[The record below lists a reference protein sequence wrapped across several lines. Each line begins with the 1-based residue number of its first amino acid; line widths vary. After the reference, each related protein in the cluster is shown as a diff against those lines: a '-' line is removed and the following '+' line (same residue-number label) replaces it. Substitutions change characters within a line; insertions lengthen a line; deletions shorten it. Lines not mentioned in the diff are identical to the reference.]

1 MEQTLA
7 IIKPDAVQRNL
18 AGKILA
24 RLEAEGFVVLGLK
37 MIYLS
42 KQDAERFYA
51 VHRERPF
58 FESLTSYMASGPA
71 IPILLERDNAIQA
84 LRDLMGATNPAQA
97 AAGTRPKGPGVRGVE
112 GSIGLL
118 TRAHTRSAYSSGSI
132 TPFNAASI
140 TSRGTSLPAI
150 NLS

>member
-1 MEQTLA
+1 MERTLT

-37 MIYLS
+37 MVSLS

-58 FESLTSYMASGPA
+58 FQSLTAYMASGPA
-71 IPILLERDNAIQA
+71 IPILLQRDNAIQT
-84 LRDLMGATNPAQA
+84 LRELMGATNPAQA
-97 AAGTRPKGPGVRGVE
+97 AAGTIRQECGLDVE
-112 GSIGLL
+112 KNAIHGSDSPTSAAQEIAFFFNHLEL
-118 TRAHTRSAYSSGSI
+118 CERS
-132 TPFNAASI
+132 
-140 TSRGTSLPAI
+140 
-150 NLS
+150 

>member
-1 MEQTLA
+1 MERTLA

-42 KQDAERFYA
+42 KQDAEGFYA

-58 FESLTSYMASGPA
+58 FESLTAYMASGPA
-71 IPILLERDNAIQA
+71 IPILLARDSAIQS
-84 LRDLMGATNPAQA
+84 LRDLIKATNPAQA
-97 AAGTRPKGPGVRGVE
+97 AAGTIRQEFDIDVEKNAMHNSDSPASAAQEIPFFFNHLEFRERP
-112 GSIGLL
+112 
-118 TRAHTRSAYSSGSI
+118 
-132 TPFNAASI
+132 
-140 TSRGTSLPAI
+140 
-150 NLS
+150 

>member
-1 MEQTLA
+1 MERTLA

-37 MIYLS
+37 MAYLS

-71 IPILLERDNAIQA
+71 IPILLERDNAVQA
-84 LRDLMGATNPAQA
+84 LRDLMGTTNPAQA
-97 AAGTRPKGPGVRGVE
+97 AAGTIRQEFGLDVE
-112 GSIGLL
+112 KNAMHGSDSPTSASQEISFFFNHLEF
-118 TRAHTRSAYSSGSI
+118 RERS
-132 TPFNAASI
+132 
-140 TSRGTSLPAI
+140 
-150 NLS
+150 

>member
-1 MEQTLA
+1 MERTLA

-37 MIYLS
+37 LVYLS

-71 IPILLERDNAIQA
+71 IPILLECDNAIQS

-97 AAGTRPKGPGVRGVE
+97 AAGTIRQGFGLEVE
-112 GSIGLL
+112 KKSL
-118 TRAHTRSAYSSGSI
+118 TGAPSH
-132 TPFNAASI
+132 
-140 TSRGTSLPAI
+140 TSRH
-150 NLS
+150 